1 MSLNCERP
9 NRGRKPLVS
18 VEINGGRRA
27 LVFLLPRTPCL
38 SKVRSDGLIKRGVS
52 ESVDEIF
59 PCAARFD
66 SMGFGLVS
74 FERVTVDS
82 SIQVGVSGPTVWV
95 KVEGKGS
102 FLNSGNLKE
111 FSREMLDRGYREFV
125 VDLADC
131 AMMDSTFMGT
141 MASVA
146 LRLKEIGHGHL
157 HIVHCGNRSQQL
169 LSGLGLDQIF
179 DIHSDGTGTPECEA
193 LEQASRSQTL
203 DSRKK
208 EQAETMLEAHE
219 ALCEAAPENIFR
231 FKDVLD
237 FLRQDLRHETS
248 SK

>member
-1 MSLNCERP
+1 
-9 NRGRKPLVS
+9 
-18 VEINGGRRA
+18 
-27 LVFLLPRTPCL
+27 
-38 SKVRSDGLIKRGVS
+38 
-52 ESVDEIF
+52 
-59 PCAARFD
+59 
-66 SMGFGLVS
+66 MGFGLVS

-82 SIQVGVSGPTVWV
+82 TIQVGVRGPTVWV

-111 FSREMLDRGYREFV
+111 FAREMLDRGYREFV
-125 VDLADC
+125 VDLAGC

-146 LRLKEIGHGHL
+146 LRLKELGQGHL
-157 HIVHCGNRSQQL
+157 HIIRCGNRSQQL

-179 DIHSDGTGTPECEA
+179 DIHSDGTGPPECAA
-193 LEQASRSQTL
+193 LEEASRSQTL
-203 DSRKK
+203 DSRKR
-208 EQAETMLEAHE
+208 EQTETMLEAHE

-237 FLRQDLRHETS
+237 FLRQDLHHEPS

>member
-1 MSLNCERP
+1 MRP
-9 NRGRKPLVS
+9 FMACVS
-18 VEINGGRRA
+18 NHSWDFWRR
-27 LVFLLPRTPCL
+27 V
-38 SKVRSDGLIKRGVS
+38 
-52 ESVDEIF
+52 
-59 PCAARFD
+59 RFD
-66 SMGFGLVS
+66 SMPFGLVS
-74 FERVTVDS
+74 FKELTVDS
-82 SIQVGVSGPTVWV
+82 SIQVGVRGPTVWV

-111 FSREMLDRGYREFV
+111 FAREMLDRGYREFV

-146 LRLKEIGHGHL
+146 LRLKELGQGHL
-157 HIVHCGNRSQQL
+157 HIVHCRNRSQEL

-179 DIHSDGTGTPECEA
+179 DIHGNGARAPDYEA
-193 LEQASRSQTL
+193 REPTHKDQSPATQ
-203 DSRKK
+203 KK

-219 ALCEAAPENIFR
+219 ALCEAAPENLLR

-237 FLRQDLRHETS
+237 FLRQDLHHETS

>member
-1 MSLNCERP
+1 MRP
-9 NRGRKPLVS
+9 FN
-18 VEINGGRRA
+18 
-27 LVFLLPRTPCL
+27 PCIANQ
-38 SKVRSDGLIKRGVS
+38 LI
-52 ESVDEIF
+52 EIF
-59 PCAARFD
+59 QRPARFD
-66 SMGFGLVS
+66 SMAFGLVS
-74 FERVTVDS
+74 FVRVTVDS
-82 SIQVGVSGPTVWV
+82 SIQVGVRGPTVWV

-125 VDLADC
+125 MDLADC

-146 LRLKEIGHGHL
+146 LRLKELGHGHL

-179 DIHSDGTGTPECEA
+179 DIHTDGASAPECEA
-193 LEQASRSQTL
+193 LEQATKDRSA
-203 DSRKK
+203 DFRKK

-237 FLRQDLRHETS
+237 FLRQDLHHETS

>member
-1 MSLNCERP
+1 MP
-9 NRGRKPLVS
+9 
-18 VEINGGRRA
+18 
-27 LVFLLPRTPCL
+27 
-38 SKVRSDGLIKRGVS
+38 
-52 ESVDEIF
+52 
-59 PCAARFD
+59 
-66 SMGFGLVS
+66 FGLVS
-74 FERVTVDS
+74 FKELTVDS
-82 SIQVGVSGPTVWV
+82 SIQVGVRGPTIWV

-111 FSREMLDRGYREFV
+111 FAREMLDRGYREFV

-146 LRLKEIGHGHL
+146 LRLKELGRGHL
-157 HIVHCGNRSQQL
+157 HIVHCGNRSQEL

-179 DIHSDGTGTPECEA
+179 DIHANGARAPECGA
-193 LEQASRSQTL
+193 LERAPGGKSQEAQ
-203 DSRKK
+203 KQ

-219 ALCEAAPENIFR
+219 ALCEAAPENILR

-237 FLRQDLRHETS
+237 FLRQDLHRETP